1 VFARDVTF
9 GVQGGGAILKPK
21 GGVLARIAVLL
32 RSNTHR

>member
-1 VFARDVTF
+1 VFARNITF
-9 GVQGGGAILKPK
+9 GIQVGGVILKPK